1 MVCNPLYTAYFTT
14 AHKDRLTIVDVLR
27 NLHVR
32 TFRVNAETIDL
43 LRIFGVAQH
52 TVRSVQGLPQNQDW
66 REAEF
71 TALLDARLPTLG
83 PQQRRASWKPLPLP
97 PTTPNWRFRSSSCC
111 SAMMPPNS
119 TG

>member
-14 AHKDRLTIVDVLR
+14 ARKDRLTIVDVLR
-27 NLHVR
+27 NLDVR

-43 LRIFGVAQH
+43 LRIFGVAQC
-52 TVRSVQGLPQNQDW
+52 TVRSVQGLPQDQDW

-83 PQQRRASWKPLPLP
+83 PQQRVAHLGSRRRGRLPCPAGVPGRQAVAL
-97 PTTPNWRFRSSSCC
+97 R
-111 SAMMPPNS
+111 
-119 TG
+119 